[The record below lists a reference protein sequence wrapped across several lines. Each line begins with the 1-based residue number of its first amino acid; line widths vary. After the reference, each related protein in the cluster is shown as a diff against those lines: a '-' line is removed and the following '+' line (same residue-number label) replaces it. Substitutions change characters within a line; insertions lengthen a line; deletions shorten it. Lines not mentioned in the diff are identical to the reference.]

1 MAVIEF
7 EHVSKAYRRHWG
19 RGSLREALPQLF
31 GQVVGRRH
39 ADDADLLWALRDLSF
54 TVEEGETLGLIGPN
68 GAGKTTTLKLLSRVT
83 RPTSG
88 RIAVHGRLS
97 ALIELGAGFHPD
109 LTGRENVYLNG
120 TIMGLSRR
128 EIDRKFDEIVAF
140 AELEEFI
147 DMPVKRY
154 SSGMFV
160 RLGFAVAVHVDP
172 DVLLVDEVLAVG
184 DYRFRDKCIEKIN
197 DFRRRGKTMVVVS
210 HSKEMIQRLCNRVLL
225 INHGQAVFLG
235 ETRRALELYHSG
247 FVSEELR
254 KRGDLGPGS
263 TEGKPIAI
271 VGVEMLDAEGRPTLS
286 FRSGEPATVR
296 LRYRAQETVESPMFY
311 CRVRRGYQV
320 LHSATTAR
328 AGIERTFHAGEEGV
342 IEVRYE
348 ALNLL
353 EGEYGL
359 NVGIARDQFSPILY
373 DSHDDVLRFEVH
385 SFLQEGGGFV
395 RLPHRW
401 WIAEEGG

>member
-1 MAVIEF
+1 MPAITF

-31 GQVVGRRH
+31 GQVVGRRRP
-39 ADDADLLWALRDLSF
+39 DDADLLWALRDLSF

-68 GAGKTTTLKLLSRVT
+68 GAGKTTTLKLLSRVI

-88 RIAVHGRLS
+88 RIEVRGRLS

-120 TIMGLSRR
+120 TILGLSRR
-128 EIDRKFDEIVAF
+128 EIERKFDAIVAF
-140 AELEEFI
+140 AELEDFI

-197 DFRRRGKTMVVVS
+197 EFRRRGKTMVVVS
-210 HSKEMIQRLCNRVLL
+210 HSKEMIQRLCNRVLF
-225 INHGQAVFLG
+225 INHGQAVFMG
-235 ETRRALELYHSG
+235 ETRKALELYHSG

-254 KRGDLGPGS
+254 RRGQVGRAQ
-263 TEGKPIAI
+263 GKAIAI
-271 VGVEMLDAEGRPTLS
+271 TEVEMLDAQGRPARA
-286 FRSGEPATVR
+286 FRSGAPATVR
-296 LRYRAQETVESPMFY
+296 IRYRVADEPIESPMFY
-311 CRVRRGYQV
+311 CRVRRGYQI

-328 AGIERTFHAGEEGV
+328 VGLSRTFPAGEEGI
-342 IEVRYE
+342 IEVHYE

-385 SFLQEGGGFV
+385 SFLHEGGGFV

-401 WIAEEGG
+401 QLGEESG

>member
-1 MAVIEF
+1 MPAIIF

-31 GQVVGRRH
+31 GQVVGRRQTN
-39 ADDADLLWALRDLSF
+39 DDDLLWALRDLSF

-68 GAGKTTTLKLLSRVT
+68 GAGKTTTLKLLSRVI

-88 RIAVHGRLS
+88 RIEVRGRLS

-120 TIMGLSRR
+120 TILGLSRR
-128 EIDRKFDEIVAF
+128 EIERKFDEIVAF
-140 AELEEFI
+140 AELESFI

-184 DYRFRDKCIEKIN
+184 DYRFRDKCIAKIN
-197 DFRRRGKTMVVVS
+197 EFRQAGKTMVVVS
-210 HSKEMIQRLCNRVLL
+210 HSKEMIQRLCNRVLF
-225 INHGQAVFLG
+225 IHHGQSVFMG
-235 ETRRALELYHSG
+235 DTREALERYHSG

-254 KRGDLGPGS
+254 RHDDVGDA
-263 TEGKPIAI
+263 TGKAIAI
-271 VGVEMLDAEGRPTLS
+271 TEIELLDAEGHPTRS

-296 LRYRAQETVESPMFY
+296 MHYRANATVESPMFY
-311 CRVRRGYQV
+311 CRLRRGYQI

-328 AGIERTFHAGEEGV
+328 AGLNRTFQAGEEGT
-342 IEVRYE
+342 IEVHY
-348 ALNLL
+348 ASLNLL
-353 EGEYGL
+353 EGEYAF

-385 SFLQEGGGFV
+385 SLLHEGGGFV

-401 WIAEEGG
+401 RIGGEAQ